1 MIALV
6 YQICLEISLVS
17 VLILIMFTCYTSQF
31 TSWFIEKKITVYK
44 DMCVAMNYLLLKIRF
59 YSTDEI

>member
-17 VLILIMFTCYTSQF
+17 VLILIIFTCYTWQI
-31 TSWFIEKKITVYK
+31 TSWFLEQK
-44 DMCVAMNYLLLKIRF
+44 NYSL
-59 YSTDEI
+59 